1 MSKLLQRGI
10 DPYADVDVTDE
21 RTGWVGP
28 LSNVVSGTAEVFTPA
43 LHKGRVR
50 EIIGVVTVAITVAD
64 AIVDVEADGLVIAQV
79 TVDSG
84 LAIGSIVRSAILDDS
99 GVAEDNFV
107 NQLSNLSVVSDGGA
121 TAGAVDWYLRVSS
134 DDGLDAS

>member
-1 MSKLLQRGI
+1 MTDTNNLLKRGI
-10 DPYADVDVTDE
+10 DPYADADVTDE

-28 LSNVVSGTAEVFTPA
+28 LSNVVSGTTEVFAPA

-64 AIVDVEADGLVIAQV
+64 ALVDLEADGNVIAQV
-79 TVDSG
+79 DVVSG
-84 LAIGSIVRSAILDDS
+84 LAIGAIVRAAIVDDS
-99 GVAEDNFV
+99 GAPDDNLV

-121 TAGAVDWYLRVSS
+121 TAGAVDWYIHVSA
-134 DDGLDAS
+134 DL

>member
-28 LSNVVSGTAEVFTPA
+28 IANVVSGTTEAFAPA

-50 EIIGVVTVAITVAD
+50 AVTVAPAV
-64 AIVDVEADGLVIAQV
+64 VDVEADGLVIAQV
-79 TVDSG
+79 TVPVSS
-84 LAIGSIVRSAILDDS
+84 IGDIVRAAILDDS

-121 TAGAVDWYLRVSS
+121 TAGAVDWYLHISS
-134 DDGLDAS
+134 EDGL